1 MDGTMELADYV
12 LTIALGGA
20 FLLGLMFIVMRREAQ
35 VNLQSGMSAEG
46 LLQQQSG
53 MGFGKAKK
61 NLERKLAT
69 IQDLLRQQNQGDRQ
83 LAEERFNRRRQEQA
97 SAEEEARRQR
107 ELLEEQRQSELEEAR
122 RREEEEAARRAA
134 ERDEE
139 EARLAAEQE
148 AARQSDLAAAEEE
161 RLAEIEAARQQ
172 EMLESREA
180 AQRAM
185 AELRARLERE
195 GAQSS
200 DVQISLMWNNY
211 NDLDL
216 HVVCPSGERIHGG
229 NKKSACGGEL
239 DVDANVRA
247 ETRKPI
253 ENVFWEEGKAPAG
266 RYQVYVH
273 YYKKHKKRRSK
284 DPTKFQVIIN
294 EGGDPREYN
303 GELSMGDPIML
314 VAEFNLPSPEERAA
328 RRAALEEELRA
339 AGMDVPEAAAAIS
352 EVEQNRQAEME
363 AAEAERLAEI
373 EAAREQEML
382 EAKAAAQRAM
392 SELQARLEREGAQSS
407 DVQISLMWNNYND
420 LDLHVVCPSGERIH
434 GGNKKSACGGELDVD
449 ANVRAETR
457 KPVENV
463 FWEEGKA
470 PAGTYQVYV
479 HHYKKHQK
487 RKSKDPTKFQVIVTP
502 GGEPLEYSGELSSGD
517 PIMLVTE
524 FNLPSQEEREAR
536 KRELEAEIEAASR
549 AFNDQNTEDKV
560 EASADADSL
569 VETLEDGAEPEMNVG
584 EDVEGQ
590 DDSSDELP
598 SAPDLDA
605 LSED

>member
-1 MDGTMELADYV
+1 MELADYV
-12 LTIALGGA
+12 LTIALSGA

-61 NLERKLAT
+61 NLDRKLAT

-107 ELLEEQRQSELEEAR
+107 QEMEAQRQSEIEEAR

-134 ERDEE
+134 ERDQE
-139 EARLAAEQE
+139 EARLAAEEE
-148 AARQSDLAAAEEE
+148 AARQSDLAGAEEQ

-172 EMLESREA
+172 DMLASREA

-185 AELRARLERE
+185 SELQARLERE

-229 NKKSACGGEL
+229 NKISGCGGEL

-247 ETRKPI
+247 ETRKPV

-328 RRAALEEELRA
+328 RRRALEEELRA

-352 EVEQNRQAEME
+352 EVEENRQAEME

-373 EAAREQEML
+373 EAAREEEVL
-382 EAKAAAQRAM
+382 ESKEAAQRAM

-434 GGNKKSACGGELDVD
+434 GGNKKSDCGGELDVD

-470 PAGTYQVYV
+470 PAGNYQVYV

-502 GGEPLEYSGELSSGD
+502 GGEPLEYNGELSSGD
-517 PIMLVTE
+517 PIMLVAE
-524 FNLPSQEEREAR
+524 FKLPSPEEREAR
-536 KRELEAEIEAASR
+536 KRELEAEIQVASMALTDPAA
-549 AFNDQNTEDKV
+549 EEKV
-560 EASADADSL
+560 EAPQEVVPEMDMDDHPQVQEDAD
-569 VETLEDGAEPEMNVG
+569 V
-584 EDVEGQ
+584 
-590 DDSSDELP
+590 LP

>member
-1 MDGTMELADYV
+1 MFQVVVRCGKAMPLADYV

-20 FLLGLMFIVMRREAQ
+20 FALGLMFIVMRREAQ

-46 LLQQQSG
+46 LLQQHSG

-61 NLERKLAT
+61 NLDRKLAT

-83 LAEERFNRRRQEQA
+83 LAEERFNQRRQEQSA
-97 SAEEEARRQR
+97 SEEAARRQR
-107 ELLEEQRQSELEEAR
+107 ELDEAQRQSELEAAR
-122 RREEEEAARRAA
+122 QRQEEEAARRAA
-134 ERDEE
+134 ERDAE

-148 AARQSDLAAAEEE
+148 AQRQAELAEAEQE
-161 RLAEIEAARQQ
+161 RQAEIEAAREQ
-172 EMLESREA
+172 EKLESREA

-185 AELRARLERE
+185 SELRARLERE

-216 HVVCPSGERIHGG
+216 HVLCPSGERIHGG
-229 NKKSACGGEL
+229 NKTSACGGEL

-247 ETRKPI
+247 ETRKPV
-253 ENVFWEEGKAPAG
+253 ENVFWEDGKAPAG

-294 EGGDPREYN
+294 EGGDMREYN
-303 GELSMGDPIML
+303 GELTAGDPIML

-328 RRAALEEELRA
+328 KRRELEAELRA
-339 AGMDVPEAAAAIS
+339 AGMDVPESEAAIA
-352 EVEQNRQAEME
+352 EVEENRQAEIE

-373 EAAREQEML
+373 EAAREQEVL
-382 EAKAAAQRAM
+382 EAKEAAQRAM

-434 GGNKKSACGGELDVD
+434 GGNKTSACGGELDVD

-502 GGEPLEYSGELSSGD
+502 GGEPLEYNGELSAGD
-517 PIMLVTE
+517 PIMLVAE
-524 FNLPSQEEREAR
+524 FTLPSPEEREAR

-549 AFNDQNTEDKV
+549 SYDDIGTEAK
-560 EASADADSL
+560 A
-569 VETLEDGAEPEMNVG
+569 ED
-584 EDVEGQ
+584 D
-590 DDSSDELP
+590 
-598 SAPDLDA
+598 
-605 LSED
+605 

>member
-1 MDGTMELADYV
+1 MPLADYV
-12 LTIALGGA
+12 LTVALGGA
-20 FLLGLMFIVMRREAQ
+20 FAVGLLFIVMRREAR
-35 VNLQSGMSAEG
+35 VNLQSGMTAEG
-46 LLQQQSG
+46 LLQQHSG

-61 NLERKLAT
+61 NLDRKLAT
-69 IQDLLRQQNQGDRQ
+69 IQDLLRQQNQGDRR
-83 LAEERFNRRRQEQA
+83 LAEERFNQRRQQQQELEAAAQEERDME
-97 SAEEEARRQR
+97 SAR
-107 ELLEEQRQSELEEAR
+107 RQSELEEAR

-134 ERDEE
+134 ERDAE
-139 EARLAAEQE
+139 EARLAAELEDQRQNELAE
-148 AARQSDLAAAEEE
+148 AEDQ
-161 RLAEIEAARQQ
+161 RLAEIEAAREQ
-172 EMLESREA
+172 EMLESRNA

-185 AELRARLERE
+185 SELRARLERE

-216 HVVCPSGERIHGG
+216 HVVCPSGERLHGG

-247 ETRKPI
+247 ETRKPV
-253 ENVFWEEGKAPAG
+253 ENVFWQEGQAPAG

-294 EGGDPREYN
+294 QGGDPREYN

-328 RRAALEEELRA
+328 ARAALEEELRA
-339 AGMDVPEAAAAIS
+339 AGMDVPETQAAIA
-352 EVEQNRQAEME
+352 EVEETRQAEME
-363 AAEAERLAEI
+363 AAEAQRLAEI
-373 EAAREQEML
+373 EAAREQEVL
-382 EAKAAAQRAM
+382 EAKEAAQRAM

-470 PAGTYQVYV
+470 PAGKYQVYV

-502 GGEPLEYSGELSSGD
+502 GGDPLEYNGELSSGD
-517 PIMLVTE
+517 PIMLVAE
-524 FNLPSQEEREAR
+524 FTLPSPEEREAR
-536 KRELEAEIEAASR
+536 RLEIEAEIREAARS
-549 AFNDQNTEDKV
+549 
-560 EASADADSL
+560 
-569 VETLEDGAEPEMNVG
+569 LEDASVEQKTETIEQDEVG
-584 EDVEGQ
+584 
-590 DDSSDELP
+590 DDDLDLP
-598 SAPDLDA
+598 SAPDLDILTA
-605 LSED
+605 EE

>member
-1 MDGTMELADYV
+1 
-12 LTIALGGA
+12 
-20 FLLGLMFIVMRREAQ
+20 
-35 VNLQSGMSAEG
+35 
-46 LLQQQSG
+46 

-61 NLERKLAT
+61 NLDRKLAT

-83 LAEERFNRRRQEQA
+83 LAEERFNERRQEQA
-97 SAEEEARRQR
+97 ASEEAARRQR
-107 ELLEEQRQSELEEAR
+107 ELDEAQRQSELEAAR
-122 RREEEEAARRAA
+122 QRQEEEAARRAA
-134 ERDEE
+134 ERDAE

-148 AARQSDLAAAEEE
+148 AHRQAELAEAEQE
-161 RLAEIEAARQQ
+161 RQAEIEAAREQ
-172 EMLESREA
+172 EKLESREA

-185 AELRARLERE
+185 SELRARLERE

-216 HVVCPSGERIHGG
+216 HVLCPSGERIHGG
-229 NKKSACGGEL
+229 NKTSACGGEL

-247 ETRKPI
+247 ETRKPV
-253 ENVFWEEGKAPAG
+253 ENVFWEDGKAPAG

-294 EGGDPREYN
+294 EGGDMREYN
-303 GELSMGDPIML
+303 GELTAGDPIML

-328 RRAALEEELRA
+328 KRRELEAELRA
-339 AGMDVPEAAAAIS
+339 AGMDVPETQAAFAEA
-352 EVEQNRQAEME
+352 EENRQAEIE
-363 AAEAERLAEI
+363 AAETERLAEI
-373 EAAREQEML
+373 EAAKEQEVI
-382 EAKAAAQRAM
+382 EAKEAAQRAM

-434 GGNKKSACGGELDVD
+434 GGNKTSACGGELDVD

-502 GGEPLEYSGELSSGD
+502 GGEPLEYNGELSAGD
-517 PIMLVTE
+517 PIMLVAE
-524 FNLPSQEEREAR
+524 FTLPSPEEREAR
-536 KRELEAEIEAASR
+536 KRELEAELEAASR
-549 AFNDQNTEDKV
+549 SYDGIGTEAKNDDDV
-560 EASADADSL
+560 DATS
-569 VETLEDGAEPEMNVG
+569 VPETVG
-584 EDVEGQ
+584 
-590 DDSSDELP
+590 DELP
-598 SAPDLDA
+598 AAPDLDA
-605 LSED
+605 LMNDE

>member
-1 MDGTMELADYV
+1 MFQEVVGHRKNMQLADYV

-20 FLLGLMFIVMRREAQ
+20 FALGLLFIVMRREAN
-35 VNLQSGMSAEG
+35 VNIQSGMNAEG
-46 LLQQQSG
+46 LMQQHSG

-61 NLERKLAT
+61 NLDRKLASV
-69 IQDLLRQQNQGDRQ
+69 QDMLRQQNQGDRA
-83 LAEERFNRRRQEQA
+83 LAEERFNQRRQQQA
-97 SAEEEARRQR
+97 SVEEEARRQR
-107 ELLEEQRQSELEEAR
+107 ELEAERLQAEQEEALR
-122 RREEEEAARRAA
+122 RQEAEAAQRAA
-134 ERDEE
+134 ERDQE
-139 EARLAAEQE
+139 EARLAAERE
-148 AARQSDLAAAEEE
+148 AERQSELAEAEEQ
-161 RLAEIEAARQQ
+161 RLAEIEAAREQ

-185 AELRARLERE
+185 SELQARLERE

-229 NKKSACGGEL
+229 NKISACGGEL

-247 ETRKPI
+247 ETRKPV
-253 ENVFWEEGKAPAG
+253 ENVFWKEGSAPAG
-266 RYQVYVH
+266 KYQVYVH

-284 DPTKFQVIIN
+284 DPTKFQVIVN
-294 EGGDPREYN
+294 QGGVPYEYN
-303 GELSMGDPIML
+303 GELSMGDSIML
-314 VAEFNLPSPEERAA
+314 VAEFDLPSPEERAA
-328 RRAALEEELRA
+328 RRRELEAELRA
-339 AGMDVPEAAAAIS
+339 AGMDVPEVDEAIA
-352 EVEQNRQAEME
+352 EAEEQRQEE
-363 AAEAERLAEI
+363 LKAAEEERLAEI

-382 EAKAAAQRAM
+382 ESREAAQRAM

-470 PAGTYQVYV
+470 PTGKYQVYV
-479 HHYKKHQK
+479 HHYKKHNK
-487 RKSKDPTKFQVIVTP
+487 RKSKDPTKFQVIVNQ
-502 GGEPLEYSGELSSGD
+502 GGVPYEYNGELTSGD
-517 PIMLVTE
+517 PIMMVTE
-524 FNLPSQEEREAR
+524 FNLPTPEEREAN
-536 KRELEAEIEAASR
+536 KRALEEEIATFRSGSNNEK
-549 AFNDQNTEDKV
+549 KV
-560 EASADADSL
+560 E
-569 VETLEDGAEPEMNVG
+569 PEANEG
-584 EDVEGQ
+584 QPEEEEDVV
-590 DDSSDELP
+590 DLP

-605 LSED
+605 LLEESDED

>member
-1 MDGTMELADYV
+1 MFQEVVGHRKNMQLADYV

-20 FLLGLMFIVMRREAQ
+20 FALGLLFIVMRREAN
-35 VNLQSGMSAEG
+35 VNIQSGMNAEG
-46 LLQQQSG
+46 LMQQHSG

-61 NLERKLAT
+61 NLDRKLASV
-69 IQDLLRQQNQGDRQ
+69 QDMLRQQNQGDRA
-83 LAEERFNRRRQEQA
+83 LAEERFNQRRQQQA
-97 SAEEEARRQR
+97 SVEEEARRQR
-107 ELLEEQRQSELEEAR
+107 ELEAERLQAEQEEALR
-122 RREEEEAARRAA
+122 RQEAEAAQRAA
-134 ERDEE
+134 ERDQE
-139 EARLAAEQE
+139 EARLAAERE
-148 AARQSDLAAAEEE
+148 AERQSELAEAEEQ
-161 RLAEIEAARQQ
+161 RLAEIEAAREQ

-185 AELRARLERE
+185 SELQARLERE

-229 NKKSACGGEL
+229 NKISACGGEL

-247 ETRKPI
+247 ETRKPV
-253 ENVFWEEGKAPAG
+253 ENVFWKEGSAPAG
-266 RYQVYVH
+266 KYQVYVH

-284 DPTKFQVIIN
+284 DPTKFQVIVN
-294 EGGDPREYN
+294 QGGVPYEYN
-303 GELSMGDPIML
+303 GELSMGDSIML
-314 VAEFNLPSPEERAA
+314 VAEFDLPSPEERAA
-328 RRAALEEELRA
+328 RRRELEAELRA
-339 AGMDVPEAAAAIS
+339 AGMDVPEVDEAIA
-352 EVEQNRQAEME
+352 EAEEQRQEE
-363 AAEAERLAEI
+363 LKAAEEERLAEI
-373 EAAREQEML
+373 EAAGARDAGIRE
-382 EAKAAAQRAM
+382 AAQRAM

-470 PAGTYQVYV
+470 PTGKYQVYV
-479 HHYKKHQK
+479 HHYKKHNK
-487 RKSKDPTKFQVIVTP
+487 RKSKDPTKFQVIVNQ
-502 GGEPLEYSGELSSGD
+502 GGVPYEYNGELTSGD
-517 PIMLVTE
+517 PIMMVTE
-524 FNLPSQEEREAR
+524 FNLPTPEEREAN
-536 KRELEAEIEAASR
+536 KRALEEEIATFRSGSNNEK
-549 AFNDQNTEDKV
+549 KV
-560 EASADADSL
+560 EPEAD
-569 VETLEDGAEPEMNVG
+569 EGQPEEE
-584 EDVEGQ
+584 EDVV
-590 DDSSDELP
+590 DLP

-605 LSED
+605 LLEESDED